1 MKPVFDLDA
10 LNQEIALERDRLKD
24 FKWSA
29 DEYRCLCKLLTRL
42 RYHTNEDA
50 KKNTKLRSMTFNQ
63 KKSKKYLQNNI
74 SIPV

>member
-29 DEYRCLCKLLTRL
+29 DEYRVLCKLLTRL
-42 RYHTNEDA
+42 RYHTNDDA

>member
-10 LNQEIALERDRLKD
+10 LRQEIALERERLKD